1 MIADRERLEALFLD
15 NLEWIER
22 TVAAVCRRHG
32 FGADDIPDVT
42 SSVKLRLV
50 EDDYA
55 VFRKFRGESAVTTY
69 LTVVVA
75 MLIREYRVQCWGRW
89 RPSAA
94 ARRRGDVAV
103 RLETLVY
110 RDGYALSQAAQLL
123 RTSGETRLSDHEL
136 AALLAQLPARMPPR
150 PLDAGPEL
158 LAETPT
164 TARADDVLVA
174 GELVEHREA
183 TGRALTAA
191 LGCLPPEDQVILR
204 MRYWEGMSLA
214 DVARALDIPQ
224 KPLYRRVE
232 RALVTLRKQLEAQ
245 GVSLE
250 DVRELLTDW
259 GP

>member
-15 NLEWIER
+15 NLAWIER

-32 FGADDIPDVT
+32 FNADDVPDVT
-42 SSVKLRLV
+42 SWVKLRLV
-50 EDDYA
+50 EDEYA

-94 ARRRGDVAV
+94 ARRHGDVAV

-123 RTSGETRLSDHEL
+123 HTSGETSLSDREL
-136 AALLAQLPARMPPR
+136 AALLAQLPVRTPPR

-164 TARADDVLVA
+164 TVRADDLVEGNELVA
-174 GELVEHREA
+174 HHEA
-183 TGRALTAA
+183 TGRALAGA
-191 LGCLPPEDQVILR
+191 LQGLPDEDQVILR
-204 MRYWEGMSLA
+204 MRYWEGLSLA
-214 DVARALDIPQ
+214 DVARALDLPQ
-224 KPLYRRVE
+224 KPLYRRME
-232 RALVTLRKQLEAQ
+232 RALGALRKHLEA
-245 GVSLE
+245 GGMSRE

-259 GP
+259 VP

>member
-1 MIADRERLEALFLD
+1 MIADRERLEALFLA
-15 NLEWIER
+15 NLHWIER

-32 FGADDIPDVT
+32 FNTDDVPDVT
-42 SSVKLRLV
+42 SWVKLRLV

-75 MLIREYRVQCWGRW
+75 MLVREYRVQCWGRW

-94 ARRRGDVAV
+94 ARRQGDVAV

-110 RDGYALSQAAQLL
+110 RDGYGLSQAAQLL
-123 RTSGETRLSDHEL
+123 HTAGETSLSDREL
-136 AALLAQLPARMPPR
+136 ATLLAQLPTRTLPR
-150 PLDAGPEL
+150 PVEAGPEL

-164 TARADDVLVA
+164 TARADDLLVG
-174 GELVEHREA
+174 GELLEHREA

-191 LGCLPPEDQVILR
+191 LAYLPPEEQVILR

-214 DVARALDIPQ
+214 DVARALVIPQ

-232 RALVTLRKQLEAQ
+232 RALGALRKYLEA
-245 GVSLE
+245 GGMSRE

-259 GP
+259 AP